1 MQRWWRHIL
10 RSAALVILLA
20 SPVFSQPAGTVTFAV
35 HVTLATRWLDP
46 AETDA
51 EITPFMIFYALH
63 DALVK
68 PMPASLNAPSLAE
81 SWTMSKDG
89 RVWEFV
95 LRKGARFHNGDP
107 VTAEDV
113 KFSFE
118 RYRGAA
124 SPILK
129 ERVREVQVVD
139 PGRVRFLLKEPWP
152 DFMTFYGTS
161 ASGAA
166 WIVPKKYVEKVG
178 EDGYRKAPIGAGP
191 YKFVSFQPG
200 IELVLDAFD
209 GYWRKTP
216 SVKRL
221 VLRSIPDEATRAAA
235 LKRSEVDIA
244 YFLNGPIAEDVR
256 RTPGL
261 TLSAMRTNGV
271 LFLMFPDQWTAGSPW
286 ADRRIRMAA
295 SLALDRQAINEAE
308 SLGFSG
314 PTGNIVPRHQEFAFP
329 IPPDP
334 YDPKRAKALLAEA
347 GYPSGLDAGEFTP
360 FPPYNSMGE
369 AIANYL
375 NAVGIRT
382 RVRTMERAA
391 LLSAWRDKK
400 LKGLFVG
407 ATGSAGN
414 ASTRLEAFAT
424 ARGVL
429 SYGSIPE
436 VETLFAA
443 QLQEMDRKKREEML
457 HQIQKIVQ
465 ERVMFAPVWENGFIR
480 AFGPRMEEAGM
491 TLIPA
496 FPYSGPLEEL
506 RLKR

>member
-20 SPVFSQPAGTVTFAV
+20 SPVFAQPAGTVTFAV

-51 EITPFMIFYALH
+51 EITPFMVFYALH

-68 PMPASLNAPSLAE
+68 PMPANLNAPSLAE

-95 LRKGARFHNGDP
+95 LRKNVRFHNGEP
-107 VTAEDV
+107 VTGEDV

-124 SPILK
+124 AL
-129 ERVREVQVVD
+129 V
-139 PGRVRFLLKEPWP
+139 LKEPWP

-166 WIVPKKYVEKVG
+166 WVVPKKYFEKVG

-200 IELVLDAFD
+200 IELVLEAFD

-244 YFLNGPIAEDVR
+244 YFLNGP
-256 RTPGL
+256 
-261 TLSAMRTNGV
+261 
-271 LFLMFPDQWTAGSPW
+271 
-286 ADRRIRMAA
+286 
-295 SLALDRQAINEAE
+295 
-308 SLGFSG
+308 
-314 PTGNIVPRHQEFAFP
+314 
-329 IPPDP
+329 
-334 YDPKRAKALLAEA
+334 
-347 GYPSGLDAGEFTP
+347 
-360 FPPYNSMGE
+360 
-369 AIANYL
+369 
-375 NAVGIRT
+375 
-382 RVRTMERAA
+382 
-391 LLSAWRDKK
+391 
-400 LKGLFVG
+400 
-407 ATGSAGN
+407 
-414 ASTRLEAFAT
+414 
-424 ARGVL
+424 
-429 SYGSIPE
+429 
-436 VETLFAA
+436 
-443 QLQEMDRKKREEML
+443 
-457 HQIQKIVQ
+457 
-465 ERVMFAPVWENGFIR
+465 
-480 AFGPRMEEAGM
+480 
-491 TLIPA
+491 
-496 FPYSGPLEEL
+496 
-506 RLKR
+506 